1 MDITL
6 MEAGHHDE
14 LAAKALAERK
24 ELFRYADLNHPL
36 VALLFKE
43 ATLEKLTPDEPAPSS
58 WL

>member
-1 MDITL
+1 

-43 ATLEKLTPDEPAPSS
+43 ATLEKLTPDKPAPSS